1 MFANKLFANTFVR
14 VRSATPARLVYVD
27 RWVLVLLLLEGG
39 VHRSICATVLGFF
52 FGGVHGFT
60 SLTAC
65 WNCASIF
72 SNTLPSANSDFTLD

>member
-1 MFANKLFANTFVR
+1 MFANRLFANTFVR

-39 VHRSICATVLGFF
+39 VHRSTCATVLGFF

-65 WNCASIF
+65 WNSAFIF
-72 SNTLPSANSDFTLD
+72 SNTLPTRNNTMEL